1 MSTLFKKT
9 VKLFIFLDDNS
20 YLLSQIENQIYIEN
34 SKLSDFEISNLQN
47 LLGINRHTP
56 YLKKV

>member
-1 MSTLFKKT
+1 MVTF
-9 VKLFIFLDDNS
+9 FNILDDTS
-20 YLLSQIENQIYIEN
+20 YLLNQIENQIYIDY
-34 SKLSDFEISNLQN
+34 SKLTHFEISNLKN